1 MDQAKI
7 GKFIADCRK
16 EQGLTQAQLAEK
28 VGVSD
33 RAVSKWENGR
43 SMPDSSIML
52 EVCDAIGINVNELL
66 NGERIIM
73 EDYKVKAEAQ
83 LLAMKEQEE
92 ESNRQMLRMETV
104 IGYTCSIA
112 FLVLIF
118 AASYAVT
125 STPWRIGMIA
135 LGAVLFVVGIYYCLR
150 IEREAGYYECKKCGY
165 RYVPTMS
172 QVTFAPHIGRSR
184 RMTCPHCGQRSYH
197 KKVLTKEMGEE

>member
-28 VGVSD
+28 IGVSD
-33 RAVSKWENGR
+33 RAVSKWETGR

-66 NGERIIM
+66 NGERIVM
-73 EDYKVKAEAQ
+73 DEYKEKAEAQ
-83 LLAMKEQEE
+83 LLEMKKMEE
-92 ESNRQMLRMETV
+92 DHARLMLRLEVV

-112 FLVLIF
+112 FFILIF
-118 AASYAVT
+118 AASFAVT
-125 STPWRIGMIA
+125 STPWRVGMIVLGFILFGIGMYFA
-135 LGAVLFVVGIYYCLR
+135 LR
-150 IEREAGYYECKKCGY
+150 IEREAGYYECQKCGH

-172 QVTFAPHIGRSR
+172 AVVMAPHLGRSR
-184 RMTCPHCGQRSYH
+184 RMTCPKCGQKSYQ
-197 KKVLTKEMGEE
+197 KKVLTKE